1 MRALGSLVADA
12 LAVFVFVA
20 IGLLQHGLTLN
31 TDSVVSVGWT
41 FAVGMLVGHLAIR
54 SWRAPFA
61 LWPQGVFVW
70 AITLVG
76 AMALR
81 TLFSQG
87 TEVSFIVVTAIVLG
101 VLMLGWRA
109 VASFVTRH
117 ERREVLTPDQLE
129 ARTDGDDALVD
140 DTAVDDAV
148 GDDAAEAD
156 APGPVESRS
165 PAAEPEQRA

>member
-101 VLMLGWRA
+101 VLMLSWRA

-117 ERREVLTPDQLE
+117 ERREVLTPDQLA
-129 ARTDGDDALVD
+129 ARTDGDDAV
-140 DTAVDDAV
+140 V
-148 GDDAAEAD
+148 DDAAEAD

>member
-129 ARTDGDDALVD
+129 ARTDGDDA
-140 DTAVDDAV
+140 AVDGAAV
-148 GDDAAEAD
+148 DDAAEAD